1 MKIAFYTNVIS
12 PHTAPLVRA
21 LACYTKDIVYIYNQR
36 GGEPCRSEHAL
47 KGLEDQSLYLFD
59 DQRRAMQLL
68 EDSECLITGVRDL
81 KLMEKRVANGK
92 VTLYQSERWFKPICL
107 ASMLNPE
114 RGGRH
119 FWIEGFGK
127 IYLPFAFRRAF
138 QISKLF
144 KSNKFLYLPIGVHA
158 AGDMA
163 RLCGLMNGNL
173 NCLFKAPRL
182 DIDRTPCGEIHCSGD
197 QDARRYCLDRMRL
210 WGYFVESFK
219 RGTAIQDCTI
229 HNPLRVLWVGRML
242 GWKRVD
248 TLIKAIGGMKDISL
262 SVYGG
267 GPEEIQLKRIVSSYD
282 NITVGGMVPIS
293 KVREIM
299 RNHDVY
305 VLTSNEFEG
314 WGAVVNEALEEGME
328 VVGTFEA
335 GASATIL
342 HRGNLFHAGD
352 WRGLRRLLLS
362 KHKRSARIGEWSVD
376 SAARK
381 LIELMEDLSN
391 AK

>member
-1 MKIAFYTNVIS
+1 MIS
-12 PHTAPLVRA
+12 PHTLPLALKLEERCGKGNVVYCYHQKVEDMLRTSKALNDVADIGRDVSCDGNALESLIGNCDVLVENRRDFAQMERA
-21 LACYTKDIVYIYNQR
+21 LQSGKIVIY
-36 GGEPCRSEHAL
+36 
-47 KGLEDQSLYLFD
+47 
-59 DQRRAMQLL
+59 
-68 EDSECLITGVRDL
+68 V
-81 KLMEKRVANGK
+81 
-92 VTLYQSERWFKPICL
+92 SERWFKPIDIFHLRDAEHGGSCGL
-107 ASMLNPE
+107 WISGFLRMLMP
-114 RGGRH
+114 
-119 FWIEGFGK
+119 FGFTRARK
-127 IYLPFAFRRAF
+127 IVRLFKKYQNFRYLPV
-138 QISKLF
+138 
-144 KSNKFLYLPIGVHA
+144 GVHA

-163 RLCGLMNGNL
+163 RLCGLMTGNL
-173 NCLFKAPRL
+173 QCLFKAPRL
-182 DIDRTPCGEIHCSGD
+182 DVDRTPCGEIHCSGD
-197 QDARRYCLDRMRL
+197 QNASRYCLDRMRL

-219 RGTAIQDCTI
+219 RGTAVKDCTI

-248 TLIKAIGGMKDISL
+248 TLVKAIGGMKDISL
-262 SVYGG
+262 SVYGC
-267 GPEEIQLKRIVSSYD
+267 GPEEIQLNRIVSSYD
-282 NITVGGMVPIS
+282 NITVGGMVANS

-342 HRGNLFHAGD
+342 PRENLFHAGD

-362 KHKRSARIGEWSVD
+362 KHEKSTIIGEWSVD

>member
-1 MKIAFYTNVIS
+1 MIS
-12 PHTAPLVRA
+12 PHTLPLALKLEERCGKGNVVYCYHQKVEDMLRTSKALNDVADIGRDVSCDGNALESLIGNCDVLVENRRDFAQMERA
-21 LACYTKDIVYIYNQR
+21 LQSGKIVIY
-36 GGEPCRSEHAL
+36 
-47 KGLEDQSLYLFD
+47 
-59 DQRRAMQLL
+59 
-68 EDSECLITGVRDL
+68 V
-81 KLMEKRVANGK
+81 
-92 VTLYQSERWFKPICL
+92 SERWFKPIDLFHLRDAEHGDSCGL
-107 ASMLNPE
+107 WISGFLRMLMP
-114 RGGRH
+114 
-119 FWIEGFGK
+119 FGFTRARK
-127 IYLPFAFRRAF
+127 IVR
-138 QISKLF
+138 LF
-144 KSNKFLYLPIGVHA
+144 KKYQNFRYLPIGVHA
-158 AGDMA
+158 AADMA
-163 RLCGLMNGNL
+163 RLCGLMTGNL
-173 NCLFKAPRL
+173 QCLFKVPRL
-182 DIDRTPCGEIHCSGD
+182 DVDRTPCGEIHCSGD
-197 QDARRYCLDRMRL
+197 QNASRYCLDRMRL

-219 RGTAIQDCTI
+219 RGTAVQDCTI

-248 TLIKAIGGMKDISL
+248 TLVKAIGGMKDISL
-262 SVYGG
+262 SVYGC

-282 NITVGGMVPIS
+282 NITVGGMVANS

-314 WGAVVNEALEEGME
+314 WGAVLNEALEEGME

-342 HRGNLFHAGD
+342 PRENLFHAGD

-362 KHKRSARIGEWSVD
+362 KHEKSTIIGEWSVD